1 MKQCNSVFVAAM
13 CGAMTLCSC
22 AKEVFNEEVRE
33 PDSRLT
39 VLTRA
44 GDDEIVATPVGIY
57 VFDGTGAYVTTTTIQ
72 DEEDR
77 FSINL
82 PAGDYEVVGVGGM
95 EEERYSLPSTLTTS
109 SAISLISGKV
119 YDDLMAA
126 KSSITLTSG
135 GENTVTLGLERKVML
150 IKSITINDVPS
161 ETSAVSVSIAP
172 LYEHLLLNGNFEGE
186 NGSCTIPLTCQTDG
200 TTWKMASNDNSNYQL
215 PSVDKPTISVT
226 IDDKSYSYT
235 STEKLEANYKINIEG
250 TYTENQGEPTV
261 ELTGT
266 ITGASWAGEKTIRF
280 NFNETGSET
289 AGGGSTTDPTPGTN
303 PTPSAEI
310 PEVGDLYNGCYVLEV
325 DGNKVTLLSSKERT
339 NIIDNSDNRSQD
351 VIQSKIDAALANWSV
366 DGISATWVLQD
377 KAIATKICS
386 IWDKINSSNTQR
398 LDFANDY
405 FFNNG
410 SKISSYKANKDKG
423 MSESTAV
430 TSSNILRPV
439 TTITIE

>member
-186 NGSCTIPLTCQTDG
+186 NGSCTIPLTCQPDG

-310 PEVGDLYNGCYVLEV
+310 PEVGDLYNGHYVIAVE
-325 DGNKVTLLSSKERT
+325 GNKVTLLSTKDATNLVNSTTTDQTVIRT
-339 NIIDNSDNRSQD
+339 AINNKLSSWQDNVSTNWRLMNLEEITYFKDNY
-351 VIQSKIDAALANWSV
+351 
-366 DGISATWVLQD
+366 
-377 KAIATKICS
+377 KAISTSGGGGTPISPSTPYYYEDNAEVYYYT
-386 IWDKINSSNTQR
+386 
-398 LDFANDY
+398 
-405 FFNNG
+405 
-410 SKISSYKANKDKG
+410 ISSGNSIKG
-423 MSESTAV
+423 GYPNSY
-430 TSSNILRPV
+430 LRPV

>member
-310 PEVGDLYNGCYVLEV
+310 PEVGDIYKGCYVLAV
-325 DGNKVTLLSSKERT
+325 DGNQVTLFASEE
-339 NIIDNSDNRSQD
+339 NNY
-351 VIQSKIDAALANWSV
+351 VV
-366 DGISATWVLQD
+366 DG
-377 KAIATKICS
+377 
-386 IWDKINSSNTQR
+386 
-398 LDFANDY
+398 ND
-405 FFNNG
+405 
-410 SKISSYKANKDKG
+410 
-423 MSESTAV
+423 SESTKKTKINEALSGWSV
-430 TSSNILRPV
+430 EGINSQWVLPDVQTVNIISNQLQGLNKNTKTQLNGNHTYFYDNGTNIKGFYINASSGLNLGQNITAATYLRPV

>member
-289 AGGGSTTDPTPGTN
+289 AGGGSSNPPVTETPIEGGTYKG
-303 PTPSAEI
+303 A
-310 PEVGDLYNGCYVLEV
+310 YVLTV
-325 DGNKVTLLSSKERT
+325 SGNSVTLLAQNEVRITYSTQDKQVSDINEALET
-339 NIIDNSDNRSQD
+339 FNSDTEKPGEWRLPSKAEAQKM
-351 VIQSKIDAALANWSV
+351 QSSATKINQTETPFNENGYFYK
-366 DGISATWVLQD
+366 DGTTIYAFTQSSISATRIDPRYV
-377 KAIATKICS
+377 
-386 IWDKINSSNTQR
+386 
-398 LDFANDY
+398 
-405 FFNNG
+405 
-410 SKISSYKANKDKG
+410 
-423 MSESTAV
+423 
-430 TSSNILRPV
+430 RPV